1 MIARPFGSALIVG
14 LLLAAVSSVPA
25 SAQLIALKTVPVAAG
40 DQFLQTPSDKLGMGG
55 LAIAIADTLGDPFVN
70 PATGARVRE
79 SQVFAVP
86 TYYSISNNAGSA
98 RTLPFGTAQDIAL
111 NMAGL
116 PEMPFPV
123 SAAIGAAS
131 FNLQTPL
138 NASDAEQDFALG
150 LSLNDVVVDESLWS
164 LIDPGRVLPRD
175 AAQIALDL
183 DGQAKTFVDLLDVMG
198 LSMVGQSG
206 EVPGELNRLRLLYGI
221 TRFADLS
228 IWSLNFAMMF
238 ALAPTVLHRWVPF

>member
-98 RTLPFGTAQDIAL
+98 RTLPFGMLVRAGQWFGGVSVAL
-111 NMAGL
+111 QQLKTG
-116 PEMPFPV
+116 
-123 SAAIGAAS
+123 
-131 FNLQTPL
+131 
-138 NASDAEQDFALG
+138 
-150 LSLNDVVVDESLWS
+150 DE
-164 LIDPGRVLPRD
+164 
-175 AAQIALDL
+175 
-183 DGQAKTFVDLLDVMG
+183 
-198 LSMVGQSG
+198 
-206 EVPGELNRLRLLYGI
+206 
-221 TRFADLS
+221 
-228 IWSLNFAMMF
+228 MF
-238 ALAPTVLHRWVPF
+238 AQVMLALWERERTGQGKMVDVSMAHCAARAPPASGL